1 MCLIHQ
7 FEELVHGCRFWR
19 RMLPQEF
26 GTCWTA
32 IGAFRSVHCVAAG
45 MRSASRSRSIR
56 VGKNLRFTAI
66 QGFQQFL
73 TGASVP
79 PRPILWSGKFRWR
92 IAKTSRFP
100 TSEHNSNPM
109 GSPVLIVFIP
119 RIQSE
124 TRSFID
130 GRLSVYTVYVTLVG
144 LQDCATRV
152 RKRQL
157 RAYALNT
164 A

>member
-1 MCLIHQ
+1 
-7 FEELVHGCRFWR
+7 
-19 RMLPQEF
+19 
-26 GTCWTA
+26 
-32 IGAFRSVHCVAAG
+32 

-130 GRLSVYTVYVTLVG
+130 GRLSVYTVYVTLAG